1 MTQGV
6 RLVDLERVK
15 FLLNV
20 VHAHDDIKLD
30 LLTLAASQAVL
41 DYLGTD
47 YFALTG
53 SDSSEPEQVPEVEQ
67 IATAMLVGK
76 LYDGWDPREVSQ
88 GRLPNDVEAL
98 LYIRKRELGIA

>member
-15 FLLNV
+15 FLLSV
-20 VHAHDDIKLD
+20 IHAHDDTKLE
-30 LLTLAASQAVL
+30 LLILAASQAVL
-41 DYLGTD
+41 DYLGTTLED
-47 YFALTG
+47 LTG
-53 SDSSEPEQVPEVEQ
+53 SDSSEPDQVPEVEQ

-76 LYDGWDPREVSQ
+76 LYDGWDPREAQ
-88 GRLPNDVEAL
+88 AGRLPSDVEAL